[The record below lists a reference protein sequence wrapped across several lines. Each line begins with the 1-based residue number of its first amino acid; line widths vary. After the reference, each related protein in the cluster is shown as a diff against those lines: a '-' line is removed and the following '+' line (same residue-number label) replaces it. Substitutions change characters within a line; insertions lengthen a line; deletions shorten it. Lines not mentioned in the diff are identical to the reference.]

1 MATKDSP
8 NNSQNDAIQPAAVEL
23 VVQYEGS
30 AKMLMWD
37 RQQDLPSLIKVK
49 FGIPLDTMIILQ
61 RHNTKYNMY
70 IDLLPTE
77 LCNLADSTVLKCAL
91 EPVTRVMDILPIAES
106 TVNGDDL
113 SILSTDVSAPSTSSC
128 SAPSTPGCSAPSTS
142 SCSAPSTSGKKPM
155 WPDKFIIPTHKF
167 SDELQQALDNVKPGL
182 VLPWD
187 EKREFLKHINEKLQR
202 CSGGVY
208 PEAHQ
213 YQMVARAIVETFPQL
228 KDTLGSGI
236 DSWIKSLRDGM
247 KNKRRYIKND
257 PEVLA
262 RKRKTNEGAKATAVK
277 LPKKGETVWSVNIPD
292 GEDDTS
298 HERHIAQMKCL
309 LRSKDEEADTK
320 VNALMEATFGHRR
333 QYLIYEKAHIV
344 DIKEKYPAMFIPVHL
359 QREFYRIN

>member
-30 AKMLMWD
+30 AKMLMWG

-49 FGIPLDTMIILQ
+49 FEIHLDTMIILQ
-61 RHNTKYNMY
+61 RHNTKYNMN
-70 IDLLPTE
+70 IDLLPAE

-91 EPVTRVMDILPIAES
+91 ETVTRVMDILPIAES

-113 SILSTDVSAPSTSSC
+113 SILSTDVS
-128 SAPSTPGCSAPSTS
+128 GRSTS

-202 CSGGVY
+202 CSGGVN

-247 KNKRRYIKND
+247 KNRRRYIKND
-257 PEVLA
+257 PEVHA
-262 RKRKTNEGAKATAVK
+262 RKRKTTEGAKATAVK
-277 LPKKGETVWSVNIPD
+277 LPKKEETVWSVNIPD

-333 QYLIYEKAHIV
+333 
-344 DIKEKYPAMFIPVHL
+344 
-359 QREFYRIN
+359 